1 MGTRNTKY
9 LLFHSHYTL
18 IQISIFV
25 WSILLSNLAYSQS
38 SIFNSRTDNLLSKAR
53 QYEVEKKY
61 EKAENYYLKALKN
74 SGTQLEVIQAVGSFY
89 MDRKEYE
96 KAVDVYKKKSSP
108 AMSFTL
114 AKNLA
119 LAMQYKHAQT
129 VLSNWKIPQNITKEQ
144 QNEYD
149 RLKRNIQ
156 FGSASQY
163 KKHDIVP
170 ENLAFRINTKYTEY
184 FPSISP
190 DDSTLIFTRRVGGM
204 DDDFFIAK
212 RDSCGGWFIARDMG
226 MPPNST
232 KQEVAHYISADRN
245 YLFLMRCGNTSVN
258 GWTMGGCDLYFAYR
272 KGNGWSEA
280 VPFGATINTPSFEG
294 MPSLSSDNKELYFVS
309 DREGGYGGLDIWVTK
324 YIDGYWQ
331 IPENLGPEINTPFN
345 ETAPFIAADN
355 RTLYFAS
362 DGHSGFGGI
371 DLFVSNRKN
380 NRWQR
385 PENLGY
391 PINTVYDDVSICV
404 AANGQKA
411 YFSSDRP
418 GGLGGMD
425 IYETPLPE
433 KLQPTP
439 VTYLYGIVKD
449 SLDGNALQYAQ
460 MEWKD
465 AATNELLMH
474 YQSNPGD
481 ASFVSAIEL
490 NRKMILNVYR
500 SGYLDFTDTL
510 LFTEAHTIIPDTY
523 NVALLYQGYEPPKHD
538 SLLLIVNF
546 HKNILELNDSI
557 KKAIANTLAPFANV
571 ESAEFLINGYTDDIG
586 TPYINEDFSYTRS
599 RNVAKILVGLGIE
612 PHLIKT
618 RGWADV
624 NPIAPNDTEE
634 NRYKNRRVEIV
645 IRKP

>member
-1 MGTRNTKY
+1 MNTFRAENTITHFKF
-9 LLFHSHYTL
+9 LLV
-18 IQISIFV
+18 QIGLFV
-25 WSILLSNLAYSQS
+25 CSILLP
-38 SIFNSRTDNLLSKAR
+38 FNSYCQSNVWSSRTEKLMLKAR
-53 QYEVEKKY
+53 QYEVEKKFD
-61 EKAENYYLKALKN
+61 KAEGYYLKALKS
-74 SGTQLEVIQAVGSFY
+74 SGSNVEVIHALGSFY

-96 KAVDVYKKKSSP
+96 KAVDVFKKRGSS
-108 AMSFTL
+108 AMNFTL

-119 LAMQYKHAQT
+119 LAMQYKHAQS
-129 VLSNWKIPQNITKEQ
+129 VLSNWKLPQNITQEQ

-170 ENLAFRINTKYTEY
+170 ENLEFRINTKYTEY

-190 DDSTLIFTRRVGGM
+190 DDSTLVFTRRVGGM
-204 DDDFFIAK
+204 DDDFYIAR

-232 KQEVAHYISADRN
+232 KQEVANYISADRN

-272 KGNGWSEA
+272 NENGWSEA
-280 VPFGATINTPSFEG
+280 VPFGATINTPAFEG
-294 MPSLSSDNKELYFVS
+294 MPTLSSDNKELYFVS

-362 DGHSGFGGI
+362 DGHSGFGGV
-371 DLFVSNRKN
+371 DLFVSVKKN
-380 NRWQR
+380 NHWQR

-404 AANGQKA
+404 GTDGQKA

-425 IYETPLPE
+425 IYETPLPAR
-433 KLQPTP
+433 LQPIP
-439 VTYLYGIVKD
+439 VTYIYGIVKD
-449 SLDGNALQYAQ
+449 SFDGNPLQYAQ

-465 AATNELLMH
+465 AETGELILH

-481 ASFVSAIEL
+481 ASFLSAIEL
-490 NRKMILNVYR
+490 NRKLILNVYR
-500 SGYLDFTDTL
+500 SGYLDFSDTL
-510 LFTEAHTIIPDTY
+510 FFTEAHIIKPDTY
-523 NVALLYQGYEPPKHD
+523 NIALLYQGYEPPKHD
-538 SLLLIVNF
+538 SLLLRINF
-546 HKNILELNDSI
+546 IKNNLEVNDST
-557 KKAIANTLAPFANV
+557 KKIIENIIAPFVLLDNV
-571 ESAEFLINGYTDDIG
+571 EFIINGYTDDTG
-586 TPYINEDFSYTRS
+586 TPFINEEFSFTRS
-599 RNVAKILVGLGIE
+599 RNVAKILTNTGVDPNI
-612 PHLIKT
+612 IRT
-618 RGWADV
+618 RGWADI

-634 NRYKNRRVEIV
+634 NRYLNRRVEIV